1 MQATLQGSD
10 RKTFGDAIAAS
21 LRRTAIAAAASGV
34 AGVLVGGLGSR
45 LVMRIAALA
54 APEARGLLTE
64 NGNVIGEVTL
74 AGTVALLVVGGI
86 GSAIVGAGAI
96 VVFDPWLPRR
106 TVARGLVL
114 GGFLLAFGGS
124 IVIDAANPDFVV
136 LGHRMLTVVLFA
148 ALFPAFGLVASG
160 SAAWLDRRI
169 PPATSFSLRQW
180 ALTMIVGL
188 PVIPGVIGVALAVA
202 PGYGLALVGA
212 RVAVAVARALQRR
225 GRAPTARVLFGIAT
239 GAAAL
244 VLAMT
249 GAAVLRNAG
258 TIL

>member
-64 NGNVIGEVTL
+64 NGNLIGEVTL
-74 AGTVALLVVGGI
+74 AGTVALLVVGGV
-86 GSAIVGAGAI
+86 GAAIVGAGAI

-136 LGHRMLTVVLFA
+136 LGHR
-148 ALFPAFGLVASG
+148 
-160 SAAWLDRRI
+160 
-169 PPATSFSLRQW
+169 
-180 ALTMIVGL
+180 
-188 PVIPGVIGVALAVA
+188 
-202 PGYGLALVGA
+202 
-212 RVAVAVARALQRR
+212 
-225 GRAPTARVLFGIAT
+225 
-239 GAAAL
+239 
-244 VLAMT
+244 
-249 GAAVLRNAG
+249 
-258 TIL
+258 

>member
-1 MQATLQGSD
+1 MQATLQSSD
-10 RKTFGDAIAAS
+10 RKTFGDEIAAS
-21 LRRTAIAAAASGV
+21 LRRTAIAAVASGV

-45 LVMRIAALA
+45 LVMRLAALA

-64 NGNVIGEVTL
+64 NGNVIGEVTV
-74 AGTVALLVVGGI
+74 AGTIALLVVGGI
-86 GSAIVGAGAI
+86 GSAIVGAGAF
-96 VVFDPWLPRR
+96 VVFDPWIPRR

-114 GGFLLAFGGS
+114 GGFLLVFGGS
-124 IVIDAANPDFVV
+124 IVIDAANSDFVV
-136 LGHRMLTVVLFA
+136 LGNRMLNVVLFA

-160 SAAWLDRRI
+160 TAAWLDRRI

-212 RVAVAVARALQRR
+212 RAAVAVARALQRR
-225 GRAPTARVLFGIAT
+225 GRAPTARVLFAIST
-239 GAAAL
+239 GAVAI

-249 GAAVLRNAG
+249 GAAVLRSAG

>member
-1 MQATLQGSD
+1 MEATLRSSD
-10 RKTFGDAIAAS
+10 RRTFGDEIAAS
-21 LRRTAIAAAASGV
+21 LRRTAIAAVASGV

-45 LVMRIAALA
+45 LVMRIAAIA

-74 AGTVALLVVGGI
+74 AGTIALLVVGGI

-96 VVFDPWLPRR
+96 VIFDPWLPRR

-160 SAAWLDRRI
+160 AAAWLDRRI
-169 PPATSFSLRQW
+169 PAAASFSFRQW

-188 PVIPGVIGVALAVA
+188 PVVPGVIGVALAVA
-202 PGYGLALVGA
+202 PGYGLTLVGA
-212 RVAVAVARALQRR
+212 RAAVAVARALQRR
-225 GRAPTARVLFGIAT
+225 GRASTARVLFGTAT
-239 GAAAL
+239 GVLAL
-244 VLAMT
+244 VLALT